1 MFMGE
6 FNHTIDPKG
15 RLIIPAKFRQQL
27 GERFVITRGL
37 DQCLA
42 GWPLSEWK
50 KLQAKLRALPM
61 TKKNVRQ
68 FVRFLYAAAVECEFD
83 KQGRVNLSATL
94 LDYAQL
100 KQACVV
106 VGVATHF
113 EIWDTATW
121 QTINQQAAAD
131 FAAVAEE
138 LDFDF

>member
-1 MFMGE
+1 MGE
-6 FNHTIDPKG
+6 FNHTTDPKG
-15 RLIIPAKFRQQL
+15 RLIIPPNSASSWGSGLSLPGAGSVFSWL
-27 GERFVITRGL
+27 AAERMGKITSQIAGL
-37 DQCLA
+37 
-42 GWPLSEWK
+42 
-50 KLQAKLRALPM
+50 M
-61 TKKNVRQ
+61 TKKMSASLSA
-68 FVRFLYAAAVECEFD
+68 FCTAAVECEFD
-83 KQGRVNLSATL
+83 KQGRVNISATL